1 MYVSLHCVDMGVNWN
16 KMMWML
22 KNIGMDQRD
31 KNLIAKLNLGQKAV
45 IKINNEL
52 SGCCEIGQ
60 GV

>member
-1 MYVSLHCVDMGVNWN
+1 VSLHCVDMGVNWN

>member
-1 MYVSLHCVDMGVNWN
+1 
-16 KMMWML
+16 MWML